1 MSWQYMTYQ
10 KDGYSPA
17 VGPYNDAAFNASYD
31 AMETGSHTHGVKD
44 ESSYEVEMQK
54 QLQLG
59 ENQKMLRKAKAPC

>member
-1 MSWQYMTYQ
+1 MSWQYRTYQ

-31 AMETGSHTHGVKD
+31 AMETGSHARDVKED
-44 ESSYEVEMQK
+44 SSYEVEMGK

-59 ENQKMLRKAKAPC
+59 EKKKM